1 MVEWSVFRNR
11 KLEIRIKNLV
21 LVRNTTE
28 NDLQMLDLIYS
39 SNYRIIYQLKL
50 EKA

>member
-1 MVEWSVFRNR
+1 MVEWSAFRDR
-11 KLEIRIKNLV
+11 KLEIRIKILV